1 MEGVNDFIVTVTIW
15 VPELSGDGP
24 CYRQLATAIGRAIE
38 SEELGPGARLPPQ
51 RRLAYALGVT
61 VGTITRAYGEAER
74 QGWVEARVGSGTY
87 VRAGHERPAFSH
99 VSATREDDGWIDL
112 SLALPPADAE
122 RDAALARALAG
133 IQTDPT
139 ALAHALDYQPE
150 GGLDAHRELYARWMT
165 RLGLP
170 LEADELII
178 DQGGMNGIF
187 LALSTLAGAGRRIAA
202 ERLSYPGVI
211 SVAGQLGLRMIAL
224 DHDADGLD
232 VGRLASRHDQ
242 QPFGLIYV
250 MPEHQNPTTAR
261 LSEARR
267 EALVAFA
274 RERDVWI
281 VEDGVQHLP
290 AAERGTPLYR
300 LAPERTVYL
309 FSVSK
314 ILSGGLRSGAMRVP
328 ATVRERLATVVRNV
342 SWMPPPLIASVV
354 GHWIA
359 SGDADRLLA
368 RQFAELE
375 ARQTLTREALSD
387 FDLRMRP
394 GGFYAWLNL
403 PPGQRAARVVERL
416 AAEQIRVNPAEAF
429 CVGSEAAPQAIRIC
443 FSAARD
449 RATLSDALARIRAV
463 LASPELHAWQTI

>member
-1 MEGVNDFIVTVTIW
+1 MTIW
-15 VPELSGDGP
+15 VPELSGEGP
-24 CYRQLATAIGRAIE
+24 RYRQLATAIGRAIE
-38 SEELGPGARLPPQ
+38 SKELGPGARLPPQ

-87 VRAGHERPAFSH
+87 VRTGRERPSFSH
-99 VSATREDDGWIDL
+99 VSVARDGDGWVDL
-112 SLALPPADAE
+112 SLALPPADPE
-122 RDAALARALAG
+122 RDAGLARALAG
-133 IQTDPT
+133 IQADPA

-150 GGLDAHRELYARWMT
+150 SGLDAHREIYARWMT
-165 RLGLP
+165 DLGLAV
-170 LEADELII
+170 EADELII

-187 LALSTLAGAGRRIAA
+187 LALSTLTGPGRRVAA
-202 ERLSYPGVI
+202 ERLSYPGVM
-211 SVAGQLGLRMIAL
+211 SVAGQLGLRLIAL
-224 DHDADGLD
+224 DHDADGLVVD
-232 VGRLASRHDQ
+232 TLAARHDQ
-242 QPFGLIYV
+242 QPFDVLYV

-261 LSEARR
+261 LDEARR

-274 RERDVWI
+274 RARDVWL

-290 AAERGTPLYR
+290 LAERGTPLYR

-328 ATVRERLATVVRNV
+328 AAVRERVATVLRNV

-354 GHWIA
+354 GHWIG
-359 SGDADRLLA
+359 SGDADRMLA
-368 RQFAELE
+368 RQFDELA
-375 ARQTLTREALSD
+375 ARQRMVCEALSG
-387 FDLRMRP
+387 FELRMRP
-394 GGFYAWLNL
+394 GGFYAWLEL

-416 AAEQIRVNPAEAF
+416 AAEHIRVNPAESF

-449 RATLSDALARIRAV
+449 RAVLADALARIRAV
-463 LASPELHAWQTI
+463 LDSPGLQAWQTI

>member
-1 MEGVNDFIVTVTIW
+1 MTIW
-15 VPELSGDGP
+15 VPELSGEGP
-24 CYRQLATAIGRAIE
+24 RYRQLATAIGRAIE
-38 SEELGPGARLPPQ
+38 SSELGPGTRLPPQ
-51 RRLAYALGVT
+51 RRLAHALGVT

-87 VRAGHERPAFSH
+87 VRDTRQRSGFSH
-99 VSATREDDGWIDL
+99 VGTTREDDGWVDL
-112 SLALPPADAE
+112 SLALPPADVE
-122 RDAALARALAG
+122 RDAALARALAS

-139 ALAHALDYQPE
+139 ALTHALDYQPE
-150 GGLDAHRELYARWMT
+150 GGLDAHREIYARWMT
-165 RLGLP
+165 ALGLP
-170 LEADELII
+170 VAADELII

-187 LALSTLAGAGRRIAA
+187 LALSTLARPGRRVAT

-211 SVAGQLGLRMIAL
+211 SVAGQLGLRLVAL
-224 DHDADGLD
+224 DQDDDGLAVD
-232 VGRLASRHDQ
+232 TLATRHDQ
-242 QPFGLIYV
+242 QPFDVLYV
-250 MPEHQNPTTAR
+250 MPDHQNPTTAR

-267 EALVAFA
+267 NALVAFA

-290 AAERGTPLYR
+290 VSERGTPLYR
-300 LAPERTVYL
+300 LAPERSVYL

-328 ATVRERLATVVRNV
+328 AAVRERMAMVVRNV

-359 SGDADRLLA
+359 SGDADHMLA
-368 RQFAELE
+368 RQFEELE
-375 ARQTLTREALSD
+375 ARATMTRAALSD
-387 FDLRMRP
+387 SDLRMRP
-394 GGFYAWLNL
+394 GGFYAWLAL
-403 PPGQRAARVVERL
+403 PTGQRAARVVERL
-416 AAEQIRVNPAEAF
+416 ATQRVKVNPAESF

-449 RATLSDALARIRAV
+449 RAALSDALARIRAV
-463 LASPELHAWQTI
+463 LESPGLQAWQTI

>member
-1 MEGVNDFIVTVTIW
+1 MTIW
-15 VPELSGDGP
+15 VPTLSGEGP
-24 CYRQLATAIGRAIE
+24 RYRQLATAIGRAIE
-38 SEELGPGARLPPQ
+38 SRELGPGTRLPPQ
-51 RRLAYALGVT
+51 RRLAHALGVT

-87 VRAGHERPAFSH
+87 VRGGRESPGFSH
-99 VSATREDDGWIDL
+99 VSVTRENDGWIDL
-112 SLALPPADAE
+112 SLAMPPGDAE
-122 RDAALARALAG
+122 RDAGLRRALAG
-133 IQTDPT
+133 IQADPT

-150 GGLDAHRELYARWMT
+150 GGLDAHRNIYARWMT
-165 RLGLP
+165 ELGLP
-170 LEADELII
+170 VDADELII

-187 LALSTLAGAGRRIAA
+187 IALCTLAGPGRRVAA
-202 ERLSYPGVI
+202 ERLTYPGLI
-211 SVAGQLGLRMIAL
+211 SVAGQLGQRLVAL
-224 DHDADGLD
+224 DHDADGLAVD
-232 VGRLASRHDQ
+232 TLAARHDQ
-242 QPFGLIYV
+242 QPFDVLYV

-261 LSEARR
+261 LDEARR
-267 EALVAFA
+267 AALAAFA
-274 RERDVWI
+274 REREVWI

-328 ATVRERLATVVRNV
+328 AAIRERVSAAVRNI

-359 SGDADRLLA
+359 SGDADRVRT
-368 RQFAELE
+368 RQFDELA
-375 ARQTLTREALSD
+375 ARAAMTRAALSG
-387 FDLRMRP
+387 FDLRLRA
-394 GGFYAWLNL
+394 GGFYAWLEL

-416 AAEQIRVNPAEAF
+416 AAERIKVNAAEAF

-449 RATLSDALARIRAV
+449 RAALADALARIRGV
-463 LASPELHAWQTI
+463 VASPELQAWQTI